1 MSARYDVLEADAI
14 EKRDGVKSTDMY
26 HLDVTE
32 TAFFKRQLEHVKT
45 KTYDTKYKNLKA
57 MSLIPVSTEV
67 GPGADYIIWYSFSKT
82 GTAKIISD
90 YAHDF
95 PRVDV
100 YAEENQSK
108 VKGMGDSYGYSI
120 KEVRRSAMAGTSL
133 DTRRAN
139 TARRAM
145 DELFDNLAWYGSVPF
160 GVQGFFGYPGITE
173 YVTPNGAG
181 GTPQWSTKTPAEINA
196 DLVGLTDA
204 VSVPTK
210 GREEVDTILLPR
222 VNYNLIKNTLMGTV
236 SDKTILSFFLSNN
249 PGVEIV
255 VLDEL
260 AGQGAGDSERMIG
273 YVRDADHLTQEIP
286 QPFEQFE
293 PQKKGMTWVIPCHA
307 EFGGVIIYYPQSVAF
322 ADDI

>member
-1 MSARYDVLEADAI
+1 MSEYLRMDNEAVPAG
-14 EKRDGVKSTDMY
+14 RGDGYT
-26 HLDVTE
+26 LDVTE
-32 TAFFKRQLEHVKT
+32 TAFAKRELEKVKT

-57 MSLIPVSTEV
+57 MQLIPVSTEV
-67 GPGADYIIWYSFSKT
+67 PSGTPYIIWYSYSKT

-100 YAEENQSK
+100 FKTEEQSK
-108 VKGMGDSYGYSI
+108 VHGMGDSYGYSI
-120 KEVRRSAMAGTSL
+120 VEIRRSSIAGASL

-145 DELFDNLAWYGSVPF
+145 DELFDNLAWFGSTVF
-160 GVQGFFGYPGITE
+160 GIQGFFDYPGITE

-181 GTPQWSTKTPAEINA
+181 GNPEWPTKTPDEVIA
-196 DLVGLTDA
+196 DLTGLTDA

-222 VNYNLIKNTLMGTV
+222 VRYNYIKNTKMSTN
-236 SDKTILSFFLSNN
+236 SDKTILTFFLSNN
-249 PGVEIV
+249 PGVAIM
-255 VLDEL
+255 VLNEL
-260 AGQGAGDSERMIG
+260 DGQGVGASQRMIG
-273 YVRDADHLTQEIP
+273 YTRDADHLTQEIP

-293 PQKKGMTWVIPCHA
+293 PQKKGMSWVIPCHA
-307 EFGGVIIYYPQSVAF
+307 EFGGVIVYYPQSVAF